1 LTPPLSLHAWLRY
14 DAVHRLLPGD
24 VRRILE
30 IGTGLGSFGVLL
42 AEQFEYVGLEP
53 DPASFEVA
61 AERLAGRAVV
71 LNETAET
78 YTSPEPFDVVCA
90 FEVLEHVADDAAALT
105 AWLGHVRPGGYALL
119 SVPMDRE
126 RFGPW
131 DRRAGHY
138 RRYDREDI
146 VATMESAGL
155 ASVETIAYGFPLG
168 RVTEIGRNAV
178 ARLHEKNGTMEEL
191 TASSARQYQPPTWTA
206 TATRLAS
213 APFRLAQRPFSASNL
228 GTGMVARGRL

>member
-90 FEVLEHVADDAAALT
+90 FEVLEHVADDRKALRELLRVARADGFVQLTVPSPYTRATTTDWGYPDARAHGHYRGYGRDFLARFGEARPDAAAL
-105 AWLGHVRPGGYALL
+105 
-119 SVPMDRE
+119 E
-126 RFGPW
+126 
-131 DRRAGHY
+131 
-138 RRYDREDI
+138 
-146 VATMESAGL
+146 
-155 ASVETIAYGFPLG
+155 VEVFDP
-168 RVTEIGRNAV
+168 
-178 ARLHEKNGTMEEL
+178 
-191 TASSARQYQPPTWTA
+191 A
-206 TATRLAS
+206 TAAGSYVYLWSAS
-213 APFRLAQRPFSASNL
+213 AARIEQLARWI
-228 GTGMVARGRL
+228 GV